1 MISVMRRVFDVKNLT
16 ASALLSSTGKTF
28 KFESDEVKDRT
39 EIITLFQFD
48 CNIDPSSQDSCIV

>member
-1 MISVMRRVFDVKNLT
+1 MRRVFDVKNLT
-16 ASALLSSTGKTF
+16 ASELLSSTGKTF